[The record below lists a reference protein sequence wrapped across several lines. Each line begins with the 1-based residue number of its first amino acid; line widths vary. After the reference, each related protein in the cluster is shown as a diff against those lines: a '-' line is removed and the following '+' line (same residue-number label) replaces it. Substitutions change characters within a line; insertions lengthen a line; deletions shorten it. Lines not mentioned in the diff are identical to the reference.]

1 MIIFHYDKTFEGLLT
16 AVFDAYNRKT
26 FPDRLMG
33 PEEVEPLFVNESFL
47 VITDNEKSGRVWKA
61 LEKKLS
67 GITLNM
73 ISYVWLS
80 ELPGSDELI
89 FRYIRKTFESKIS
102 IEMNFADEDV
112 LQLRNIAQKVN
123 REKHRVI
130 EFVRFQ
136 KTADGIFFAPI
147 APEHNVLSLTLEHFT
162 DRFAD
167 QQWIIYDTKRDYGY
181 FYNLKETTEIT
192 LDSDTLILEG
202 KVNEELLD
210 PNEQLFQRMWKSY
223 FKSMA
228 IKERIN
234 PKLHRQHL
242 PVRFWKYLTEKQ

>member
-1 MIIFHYDKTFEGLLT
+1 MIVFRYDKTFEGLLT
-16 AVFDAYNRKT
+16 AVFDAYNRNT
-26 FPDRLMG
+26 FPVKLLSSD
-33 PEEVEPLFVNESFL
+33 EIEPLFVDYCHT
-47 VITDNEKSGRVWKA
+47 VITDPEKSGRVWKG
-61 LEKKLS
+61 LEKRMMPV
-67 GITLNM
+67 TRNM
-73 ISYVWLS
+73 LSYVWLS
-80 ELPGSDELI
+80 EINESDEAI
-89 FRYIRKTFESKIS
+89 FRYVTKVFDSKTS

-112 LQLRNIAQKVN
+112 LRIRNIAQKVN

-147 APEHNVLSLTLEHFT
+147 APEHNVLPLTLEHFT

-192 LDSDTLILEG
+192 LDSDTLVLGG